1 MGVLDLSEYIRVTN
15 RTGEPIEKQYDG
27 KIYLFEVN
35 EPTDVHQSV
44 ATHIFGF
51 GAVDKTNAFHRLGWL
66 TNGMM
71 MKDALNR
78 LNAIEFSEVPNPST
92 NITAATNKTRRAKS
106 NSPTPLADV
115 GVEAGGRGKTLSP
128 SDALDLEDVVGE
140 Q

>member
-1 MGVLDLSEYIRVTN
+1 MGVLDLSEYVRVTN
-15 RTGEPIEKQYDG
+15 RTGVPIEGMYDG
-27 KIYLFEVN
+27 ISYLFEVN
-35 EPTDVHQSV
+35 EPTDVHHLV

-51 GAVDKTNAFHRLGWL
+51 GVTDKTNAFHRLNWL
-66 TNGMM
+66 NDRMS

-92 NITAATNKTRRAKS
+92 NITAAVTKPRRTKS

-115 GVEAGGRGKTLSP
+115 GVDAGERGKSLSP

-140 Q
+140 R